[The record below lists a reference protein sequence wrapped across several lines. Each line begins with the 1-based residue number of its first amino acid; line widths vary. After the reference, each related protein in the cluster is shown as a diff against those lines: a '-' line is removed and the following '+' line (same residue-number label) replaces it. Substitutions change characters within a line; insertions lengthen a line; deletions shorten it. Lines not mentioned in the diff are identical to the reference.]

1 MAYILHLKT
10 CWSPGRG
17 VKLLIEGLDKLDTCF
32 HNANAA
38 GAEEM
43 KTRTQLAYII
53 VSCQGKTWGSKN
65 SRRKGCRSTRHA
77 ESQLSAHLVGLG
89 TVRTVLYQKIA
100 HWIWTRKKISTSSSS
115 PLGWSKCIWLPSTG
129 ARIKTQRQDVISQ
142 QHICHQPTFPTD
154 HQPFQTWF
162 RNIASCIV

>member
-53 VSCQGKTWGSKN
+53 VSCDGESKN

-77 ESQLSAHLVGLG
+77 ESQLSAHMVALG
-89 TVRTVLYQKIA
+89 RMRFVLYQKIA
-100 HWIWTRKKISTSSSS
+100 H
-115 PLGWSKCIWLPSTG
+115 
-129 ARIKTQRQDVISQ
+129 
-142 QHICHQPTFPTD
+142 
-154 HQPFQTWF
+154 
-162 RNIASCIV
+162 